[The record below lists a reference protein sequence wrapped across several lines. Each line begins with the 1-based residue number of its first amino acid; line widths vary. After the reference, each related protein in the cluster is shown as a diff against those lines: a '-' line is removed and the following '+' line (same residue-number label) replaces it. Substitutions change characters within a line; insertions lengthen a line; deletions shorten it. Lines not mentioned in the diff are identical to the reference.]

1 MLRSMRR
8 TRVTGAPGLAVVALL
23 GTAAC
28 SKPKGAAPSAP
39 LPPPVASTPSSG
51 APGGM
56 TRGVPSSGPAAAVP
70 PATPSGDVS
79 PSASYLVSVD
89 TQGCPLEIRINDVP
103 LRELEGGRP
112 HAFGEIVDPWLKS
125 GVNTV
130 SLAAREPVSKECASL
145 VVLAVPE
152 GGDQRTAPRVL
163 DVKWP
168 PADLARGAQAFEFHG
183 PAAER
188 CRLWRDIE
196 PLELT
201 AGAREEILAD
211 VRALHALFSKRKVA
225 AFAERTDY
233 RAQDIARCFRKSPE
247 SGVDDQKKFLTLV
260 TSESPF
266 APLPLDETALALDV
280 VGRGKL
286 VWVRRRDAKLLFQ
299 NGMQQGMDLYWAQI
313 SGRWTVVR

>member
-1 MLRSMRR
+1 
-8 TRVTGAPGLAVVALL
+8 
-23 GTAAC
+23 
-28 SKPKGAAPSAP
+28 
-39 LPPPVASTPSSG
+39 PSSG
-51 APGGM
+51 APSGL
-56 TRGVPSSGPAAAVP
+56 TKEAPSAGPAAALPP
-70 PATPSGDVS
+70 PAPSGDVS

-130 SLAAREPVSKECASL
+130 SLAAREPVSKDCASL

-163 DVKWP
+163 DTKWP
-168 PADLARGAQAFEFHG
+168 PAELARGEQAFEFHG

-196 PLELT
+196 PLELS
-201 AGAREEILAD
+201 AGAQAEILAD
-211 VRALHALFSKRKVA
+211 VRALHALFSQKKVA

-260 TSESPF
+260 TSESRF
-266 APLPLDETALALDV
+266 VPLPLDETALVLDL
-280 VGRGKL
+280 VGGGRL
-286 VWVRRRDAKLLFQ
+286 VWVHRRDTKLLFQ
-299 NGMQQGMDLYWAQI
+299 NGMQQGMDLYWAKLG
-313 SGRWTVVR
+313 GRFTVVR